1 MSATKTSKRL
11 FFALWPIDKTR
22 EQIAGQYRRLHQSQY
37 KPVKTDNLHITL
49 IFLGQVDNDTET
61 KIIQGANQISAP
73 AFQLSFDQLSLWRRP
88 GILCLTSQ
96 QQNQGVSTLVE
107 RLKNLSESCGIASES
122 RPYKAHI
129 TLAKK
134 AFYKPDIKIKSII
147 WQATTFCL
155 VQSTNTSTGVHYQ
168 VIKTWPL
175 LKNSLPA

>member
-1 MSATKTSKRL
+1 MSDTKISKRL

-22 EQIAGQYRRLHQSQY
+22 QQIASQYRRLHQPQY

-61 KIIQGANQISAP
+61 KITQGANQISTP

-96 QQNQGVSTLVE
+96 KQNPGLLSLVE
-107 RLKNLSESCGIASES
+107 RLKKLSESCGIASES

-134 AFYKPDIKIKSII
+134 AFVKPDTKIKSIV
-147 WQATTFCL
+147 WQATTFSL
-155 VQSTNTSTGVHYQ
+155 VQSTNTSNGVHYQ
-168 VIKTWPL
+168 IIKTWPL
-175 LKNSLPA
+175 LKNLPPI